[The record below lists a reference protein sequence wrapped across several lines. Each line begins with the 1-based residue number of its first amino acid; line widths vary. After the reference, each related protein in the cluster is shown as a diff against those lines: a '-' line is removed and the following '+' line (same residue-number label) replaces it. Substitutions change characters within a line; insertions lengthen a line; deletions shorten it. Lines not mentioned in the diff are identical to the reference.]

1 MATRS
6 RCQALVFK
14 VNKYGT
20 TGPHRRRCLK
30 AQKQVIECRDV
41 YTIHVGV
48 CDDPT
53 CHRAARAGHRTN

>member
-14 VNKYGT
+14 VNKYGII
-20 TGPHRRRCLK
+20 GPLRRRCLK
-30 AQKQVIECRDV
+30 AQKHTVECRIG

-48 CDDPT
+48 CDDPA
-53 CHRAARAGHRTN
+53 CHQAAYLGHFTK